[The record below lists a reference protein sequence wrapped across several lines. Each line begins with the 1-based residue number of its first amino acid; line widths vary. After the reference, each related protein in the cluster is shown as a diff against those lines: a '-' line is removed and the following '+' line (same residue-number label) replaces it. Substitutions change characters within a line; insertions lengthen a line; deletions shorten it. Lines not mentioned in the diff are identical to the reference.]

1 MPILL
6 DTGFFIALIDPTD
19 NHSLRADEILIEIKD
34 GQHGQPFT
42 SAYVMAESAVLVAVR
57 TRNNYDALKNI
68 KSLFIGEESIAA
80 ILDANEFLREKA
92 WDLFLKLNQDN
103 KNQPVSYVNSL
114 NIIIAQHNHIG
125 SIAAFDGHYEGWLHL
140 IA

>member
-1 MPILL
+1 MPIIL
-6 DTGFFIALIDPTD
+6 DTGFFIALIDPKD
-19 NHSLRADEILIEIKD
+19 KHSSRADEILNDIKD
-34 GQHGQPFT
+34 GQYGQTFT
-42 SAYVMAESAVLVAVR
+42 TAYVMAESAVLVAVR

-68 KSLFIGEESIAA
+68 KSLFIGEDSIAS
-80 ILDANEFLREKA
+80 ILDANELLREKA

-103 KNQPVSYVNSL
+103 KNQPVSYVDSL

-125 SIAAFDGHYEGWLHL
+125 SIAAFDGHYKGWLRL